1 MQEIK
6 DYLSVYNEKE
16 PVTKFT
22 KFLWWCAG
30 ADKQILQMSPMSDR
44 VKFAGIGGLVLCTGL
59 LAFCSGGY
67 AFYTIFSP
75 KGGGIDPEITHMP
88 TAIGSIIGGLIW
100 GLVVFNMDRFIISS
114 TSKGDGTYKMTGS
127 ELINA
132 IPRILIALILGF
144 ALSAPLETRILKT
157 EIEQALNEKKLDREN
172 ELNTKTDVNIQLKQK
187 NLSIELS
194 KNISDINSIESEE
207 EKRRIEIAALTNKIQ
222 EEIAGRSGSGKA
234 GVGPT
239 VLRETEDLA
248 NQKKDFED
256 FKKLKDPELKLLKTK
271 KANNE
276 FLIQD
281 LETQKQKEY
290 IRNKDSASKVDGLME
305 RIKISHEV
313 GGWIPWV
320 IFCVLLSIEMGP
332 IFFKMMVQKGVY
344 DYLVENYNQRFKAQ
358 NGIITKGD
366 LVHSKDGA
374 ILAEHDQYL
383 EVEKE
388 ITSKKQVLEIE
399 AELKAKVL
407 ENYHARKKGE
417 INENPENFYSES

>member
-16 PVTKFT
+16 PISKFT

-30 ADKQILQMSPMSDR
+30 ADKQLLELSPMTDR

-59 LAFCSGGY
+59 LGFCSGGY

-75 KGGGIDPEITHMP
+75 KGGTINPDITHVP
-88 TAIGSIIGGLIW
+88 TAIGSIVGGLIW
-100 GLVVFNMDRFIISS
+100 GLVIFNMDRFIISS
-114 TSKGDGTYKMTGS
+114 TSKGDGTYKMAKS

-132 IPRILIALILGF
+132 IPRVLIALILGF

-157 EIEQALNEKKLDREN
+157 EIEQELNERKLDREN
-172 ELNTKTDVNIQLKQK
+172 ELNTKTDLNIQLKQK
-187 NLSIELS
+187 NLMVELS
-194 KNISDINSIESEE
+194 KNTNDINTIEAEK

-239 VLRETEDLA
+239 VIRETEDLA
-248 NQKKDFED
+248 TQKSDFTE
-256 FKKLKDPELKLLKTK
+256 FKTLKEPELKLLKRK
-271 KANNE
+271 KAQNE

-290 IRNKDSASKVDGLME
+290 ISNKDSASKLDGLME
-305 RIKISHEV
+305 RIKISHDV
-313 GGWIPWV
+313 GGWIPWI
-320 IFCVLLSIEMGP
+320 IFLVLLSIEMGP
-332 IFFKMMVQKGVY
+332 IFFKMMVQDGVY
-344 DYLVENYNQRFKAQ
+344 DYLVENNKKRFKAQ
-358 NGIITKGD
+358 NGIIISND
-366 LVHSKDGA
+366 LVHGKDGA
-374 ILAEHDQYL
+374 ISAKKVDFL

-388 ITSKKQVLEIE
+388 IEAKKKQLDKQADLTSKVIDNWHEK
-399 AELKAKVL
+399 
-407 ENYHARKKGE
+407 KKGE
-417 INENPENFYSES
+417 IDQNPENFYTES

>member
-16 PVTKFT
+16 PVSKFT

-30 ADKQILQMSPMSDR
+30 ADKQILQMSPMVDR

-75 KGGGIDPEITHMP
+75 KGGNIDPEVTHIP
-88 TAIGSIIGGLIW
+88 TVIGSVIGGLIW

-114 TSKGDGTYKMTGS
+114 TSKGDGTYKMTGP

-157 EIEQALNEKKLDREN
+157 EIEQELNEKKLDREN
-172 ELNTKTDVNIQLKQK
+172 ELNTKTDLNIQLKQK

-194 KNISDINSIESEE
+194 KNIADINFIESEK
-207 EKRRIEIAALTNKIQ
+207 EKRRIEIAALSNKIQ

-248 NQKKDFED
+248 TQKKDFEE
-256 FKKLKDPELKLLKTK
+256 FKTLKDPELKLLKSK
-271 KANNE
+271 KAHNE

-320 IFCVLLSIEMGP
+320 IFFVLLSIEMGP

-366 LVHSKDGA
+366 LVHAKDGA
-374 ILAEHDQYL
+374 ILAEHDRYL
-383 EVEKE
+383 EVDKE

-399 AELKAKVL
+399 SELKSKVL
-407 ENYHARKKGE
+407 ENYHAKKKGE